1 MKENKIN
8 FIANF
13 NGLAMQMGGDYLQK
27 QIKDKQILQN
37 KNLIKYQADE
47 QLIVSIKIKMTKFS
61 YKIVQSIKLQPYS
74 IK

>member
-27 QIKDKQILQN
+27 QIKDKQISQN
-37 KNLIKYQADE
+37 KNLIKYQAD
-47 QLIVSIKIKMTKFS
+47 K
-61 YKIVQSIKLQPYS
+61 
-74 IK
+74 